1 MTLQVEGVR
10 IMENSRTLSGLLKKI
25 ALERQLSL
33 RALAKILG
41 VSHAYVNKLIVGVDP
56 RSNKPVSPTI
66 VTLFKIADALEIP
79 RAEFIRQCGY
89 LDK

>member
-1 MTLQVEGVR
+1 MKNN
-10 IMENSRTLSGLLKKI
+10 ENLAAFLRKT

-33 RALAKILG
+33 RDFANILG
-41 VSHAYVNKLIVGVDP
+41 VSHSYVDKLMRGVDN

-66 VTLFKIADALEIP
+66 DMLLKIPDALGIP
-79 RAEFIRQCGY
+79 RIEFLRQCGY